1 MICATC
7 FPLAGLN
14 LGLKSY
20 HNIVYCYPTLMVCVL
35 FSHLQTGFVES
46 VGDVVTQ
53 GQEVE
58 VRVLSVDVQKNRV
71 ALSMKEVRN

>member
-1 MICATC
+1 
-7 FPLAGLN
+7 
-14 LGLKSY
+14 
-20 HNIVYCYPTLMVCVL
+20 MVCVL